1 MSLPAQPP
9 APAAPLNR
17 RQWMGAAFAGALAVT
32 LAGVAP
38 LLAASPP
45 VRNGKSHMKLSL
57 AAYSF
62 NRILLK
68 NWLPEQITGAKFTL
82 EQFIDFCAEQQL
94 DGTELTSYYFPKDPN
109 DDYLV
114 SLKERTFRLGLDV
127 SGTAIGNDFCVVDG
141 DARKKQL
148 DDCRAWIDRAAVLGG
163 FPSSASSRATSPR
176 AILKTPP
183 ANAVS
188 TASTRPSITP
198 PNGASSWP
206 SKTTA
211 ASPPPRSS
219 S

>member
-17 RQWMGAAFAGALAVT
+17 RQWMGAAFAGASAVT

-148 DDCRAWIDRAAVLGG
+148 DDCRAWIDRAAVLVL
-163 FPSSASSRATSPR
+163 PSSASSRATSPR